1 VTFKQL
7 AQLSEDLN
15 IIQKFSDSE
24 DTNPSPNTPHLMD
37 NNRDIVNR
45 IADLKRQ
52 WLAPEVPHDPAIK
65 DQMNIL
71 RKQLWDNKFL
81 IDPNKT
87 KADLLKLDPR
97 HPLRRL
103 FKDKLKK

>member
-1 VTFKQL
+1 MTFKQL
-7 AQLSEDLN
+7 VQLSEDLN

-24 DTNPSPNTPHLMD
+24 DTDPSPNTTHLRD

-52 WLAPEVPHDPAIK
+52 WLAPDVPRDPAIK
-65 DQMNIL
+65 DQMELL

-81 IDPNKT
+81 MDPNKA
-87 KADLLKLDPR
+87 KADLLKLDRR
-97 HPLRRL
+97 HILRQL